1 MVESRLISDLNIYF
15 PIWLWVPYIEKCPR
29 ALGNRWIDWVRQTDT
44 AVVNEYDMI
53 YMTSDD

>member
-53 YMTSDD
+53 YDIG